1 MLLAVSGGPDSLAL
15 LIAAS
20 AWKRSAG
27 QAAPEIRVATVDHRL
42 RPESAAEAAFVAEL
56 ASRCGLPHETLVWP
70 GWDGAGNLSA
80 SAREARYEL
89 LVSHARRHD
98 LGLVLTGHHHD
109 DDVETH
115 LIRRENGA
123 DLFGR
128 AGMRPLRWLGPDVL
142 LGRPF
147 LDLPREMLATVVAAE
162 GIAPVDDPSNRDPA
176 YDRARIRLA
185 LGEDAKLR
193 AKAARDLARCK
204 EARRRG
210 EGALAGLLA
219 DLETTGRLRCDGGGA
234 VVLDHTAL
242 SDISDR
248 CAGHLLSRAIV
259 AVSGRAEPPSRAQI
273 RDLLGWLRAAAIGA
287 DRSGNEGARG
297 TRSLGGALVAIE
309 GREIV
314 LMREFGRTGI
324 PALPLALAEPLRRGF
339 APEMAAPVL
348 SDGRA
353 VVDAGSWTGF
363 AGARIV
369 ALGSL
374 GLGGRRIRCLPVV
387 VDGAGRPRAAAHAA
401 RARLAPGIAP
411 LPLRFL
417 TRRRLWRDL
426 FDEEA

>member
-1 MLLAVSGGPDSLAL
+1 M
-15 LIAAS
+15 
-20 AWKRSAG
+20 
-27 QAAPEIRVATVDHRL
+27 
-42 RPESAAEAAFVAEL
+42 
-56 ASRCGLPHETLVWP
+56 PHETLVWP

-115 LIRRENGA
+115 LIRKENGA

-204 EARRRG
+204 QVRRRG
-210 EGALAGLLA
+210 EGVLAGLLA
-219 DLETTGRLRCDGGGA
+219 DLETTGRLRCDDGGA
-234 VVLDHTAL
+234 IVLDRRAL
-242 SDISDR
+242 PDISDR

-259 AVSGRAEPPSRAQI
+259 AVSGRAEPRSRAQI
-273 RDLLGWLRAAAIGA
+273 RDLVGWLRSIALKDEAPPVQGGPQ
-287 DRSGNEGARG
+287 R
-297 TRSLGGALVAIE
+297 TRSLGGALVAVE

-324 PALPLALAEPLRRGF
+324 PALPLASAEPLRRGF

-348 SDGRA
+348 FDGRA
-353 VVDAGSWTGF
+353 VIDAESWTRF
-363 AGARIV
+363 AGASVV

-374 GLGGRRIRCLPVV
+374 GLGGRRMRCLPVV

-401 RARLAPGIAP
+401 RERLGPGIAP